1 MSFKEL
7 QELAKNHPEELNQK
21 QRDFLFYYNKFLPVL
36 DSDCVMNRICHYI
49 ESIDFQIKKKVR
61 SSEGFNWKILTS
73 ENFQPEKKLCL
84 QLLGII
90 EEEVSK
96 KHLDL
101 KTLKTIS
108 PSLVKK
114 NSITQKDEFDKEVW
128 FGLIRERLEEVCS
141 NEEKLANHLVYI
153 FYEMRTS
160 LNKSILWSIVG
171 KGIYE
176 NIKKKTTSFY
186 FPIKNPNGSLK
197 FLYENYSIERIE
209 VEKDENV
216 MNNEI
221 VGREENREESEG

>member
-7 QELAKNHPEELNQK
+7 QKLEKEHPEQLTQQMK
-21 QRDFLFYYNKFLPVL
+21 DFLFYYNKFLPVL
-36 DSDCVMNRICHYI
+36 DSDCVMNKICHYI
-49 ESIDFQIKKKVR
+49 ESVDFQIKKKVR
-61 SSEGFNWKILTS
+61 SSESFDWKTLVT

-101 KTLKTIS
+101 KTLKTIT

-114 NSITQKDEFDKEVW
+114 NSVTQRDEFDKEVW
-128 FGLIRERLEEVCS
+128 FSLLRERLEEVCS

-160 LNKSILWSIVG
+160 LNKSILWSVAG
-171 KGIYE
+171 KAIYE
-176 NIKKKTTSFY
+176 NVKNKTNSFY
-186 FPIKNPNGSLK
+186 FPIKNPNGNLK
-197 FLYENYSIERIE
+197 FLYENYSIERVE
-209 VEKDENV
+209 VKKEKKE
-216 MNNEI
+216 
-221 VGREENREESEG
+221 